1 MLLKVRK
8 NIFLGEQNRKD
19 EESIENSLASYKG
32 HLLRGNGYKLYEKF
46 VEMVRKK

>member
-1 MLLKVRK
+1 MLIKVRK
-8 NIFLGEQNRKD
+8 NLFLAGQYRQD

-32 HLLRGNGYKLYEKF
+32 HLIRGNGYKLYKKI